1 MAKRVPIME
10 TGMVDP
16 SMPTRTDG
24 NYVYGK
30 VRAVN
35 DVRA

>member
-24 NYVYGK
+24 NCVYGK
-30 VRAVN
+30 VGAIN
-35 DVRA
+35 DVHA